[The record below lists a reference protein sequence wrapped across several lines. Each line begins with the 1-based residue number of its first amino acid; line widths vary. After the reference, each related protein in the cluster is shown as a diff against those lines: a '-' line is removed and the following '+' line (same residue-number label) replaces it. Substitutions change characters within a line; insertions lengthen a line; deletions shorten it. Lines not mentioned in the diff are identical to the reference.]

1 MPCKKIFTNE
11 QSLFHHKKGK
21 KHIKVVNKL
30 SQLSADINNTEFESV
45 KDEFKDEAR
54 EVKIKEIAHLESKIV
69 QLKGILSDV
78 IYNSANEARKKQSQ
92 TYQEIEAENQDIGV
106 DEIMSSDDED
116 TGVNAKTR
124 NLPMGAD
131 GKPIPYWLY
140 KLHGLGIEFKCEI
153 CGGASYWGRRAF
165 DKHFQEWR
173 HAYGMKCLK
182 IPNTSHFKFVTE
194 ISEALKLH
202 QKILQDNY
210 NNSFKPDLEEEF
222 EDENGNIFSRKK
234 YIELKRKG
242 AIK

>member
-1 MPCKKIFTNE
+1 MNKFSQSVASIPQNE
-11 QSLFHHKKGK
+11 FNR
-21 KHIKVVNKL
+21 I
-30 SQLSADINNTEFESV
+30 
-45 KDEFKDEAR
+45 KDEFKDE
-54 EVKIKEIAHLESKIV
+54 VKEAKLKEIARFESKII
-69 QLKGILSDV
+69 QLKGLLSDV

-106 DEIMSSDDED
+106 DQIESSDDENEGND
-116 TGVNAKTR
+116 LKTR
-124 NLPMGAD
+124 KLPIGSD

-182 IPNTSHFKFVTE
+182 IPNTSHFKFVTD

-202 QKILQDNY
+202 QKILKDNY